1 MQVLNQI
8 KEIKNM
14 LLDYYEEALKE
25 LEELEINLNK
35 LSNDELSRSLQSI
48 VDRGWRQ
55 IETLFGQRQ
64 EKKYSKEE
72 IQKHFNDMLNVVPM
86 TRIKRNNDK
95 T

>member
-14 LLDYYEEALKE
+14 LLDYYEEVLKE

-48 VDRGWRQ
+48 VDRGWLQ

-64 EKKYSKEE
+64 EKEE

>member
-35 LSNDELSRSLQSI
+35 LSNDELSRSLQST
-48 VDRGWRQ
+48 VDRGWLQ

-64 EKKYSKEE
+64 K
-72 IQKHFNDMLNVVPM
+72 I
-86 TRIKRNNDK
+86 
-95 T
+95 